1 MIVQV
6 SGMIRILTCVVMMM
20 LTGIMA
26 FAQQPY
32 ELSHE
37 VLVSAASAEPLRG
50 GIIYQQTVGETVV
63 EITLPDIY
71 VLTQGFQQPRFIS
84 ATSKPVREGNGVD
97 FFPNPVTEGAEKP
110 NIFNIRMYGLMARH
124 YYIIITTLP
133 GAVIYTEDL
142 EYSPEH
148 DKIHEVDLK
157 HWTDGIYV
165 ARVWSSDGV
174 IDRYFK
180 LVKL

>member
-1 MIVQV
+1 MIVQL
-6 SGMIRILTCVVMMM
+6 SGMIRVLTCAVLMI
-20 LTGIMA
+20 LAGTMA
-26 FAQQPY
+26 FSQKSY
-32 ELSHE
+32 ELSHQ
-37 VLVSAASAEPLRG
+37 VLVTAASAEPLKG
-50 GIIYQQTVGETVV
+50 GIIYQQTVGESVV

-84 ATSKPVREGNGVD
+84 ATGKPVREGNGVD

-110 NIFNIRMYGLMARH
+110 NIFNIRMYGLLARH

-133 GAVIYTEDL
+133 GAVIYTEDV

-148 DKIHEVDLK
+148 DKTLEVDLK
-157 HWTDGIYV
+157 YWADGIYV
-165 ARVWSSDGV
+165 TRVWSSDGV

-180 LVKL
+180 VVKL